1 MAEWATAADALRRRQ
16 VKKMTNK
23 ELSAEL
29 AKVRKRLNRRMREL
43 ERTGYYKYS
52 GSYTRLENYIRSD
65 LGGYRNV
72 LGQWEF
78 TTKPYA
84 KATRRARE
92 ELLIRWQHFQDY
104 QGLTSEEVKQS
115 LEEEAKKLN
124 EMTESN
130 NYNIEKVKNIRDMMA
145 EWREDLDSAITS
157 ELFDST
163 FARKFYEEHASI
175 TPEQRYLFL
184 ENMENT
190 FMSQENHQLD
200 QSMKPYFRVWLDNY
214 NFTRGRSELSYGNIS
229 FNPASGDI
237 YDIPTNY
244 KMEIDSSTGNKI
256 YYLISD
262 NERKNID
269 EDIGVENL
277 YDFLLN
283 NS

>member
-145 EWREDLDSAITS
+145 EWREDLDITHGSADWKTIIPA
-157 ELFDST
+157 LRD
-163 FARKFYEEHASI
+163 AGYDG
-175 TPEQRYLFL
+175 YLVGEVFKADAD
-184 ENMENT
+184 
-190 FMSQENHQLD
+190 MSYAD
-200 QSMKPYFRVWLDNY
+200 Y
-214 NFTRGRSELSYGNIS
+214 
-229 FNPASGDI
+229 
-237 YDIPTNY
+237 Y
-244 KMEIDSSTGNKI
+244 KKVAGEIGEI
-256 YYLISD
+256 CGY
-262 NERKNID
+262 
-269 EDIGVENL
+269 
-277 YDFLLN
+277 
-283 NS
+283 

>member
-1 MAEWATAADALRRRQ
+1 MAEWATAMDALRRKQ
-16 VKKMTNK
+16 VKKITNK

-43 ERTGYYKYS
+43 ERSGYYKYS
-52 GSYTRLENYIRSD
+52 GSYKRLENYIRSD

-104 QGLTSEEVKQS
+104 QGLTTTEVIQS
-115 LEEEAKKLN
+115 LKDEAKKLN
-124 EMTESN
+124 EKTETDK
-130 NYNIEKVKNIRDMMA
+130 YDIEKVKNIRDMME
-145 EWREDLDSAITS
+145 EWREDLDNAITS

-163 FARKFYEEHASI
+163 FARKFYEENASI
-175 TPEQRYLFL
+175 TPEERYLFL
-184 ENMENT
+184 EDMENT
-190 FMSQENHQLD
+190 FMSKKSHQLD

-214 NFTRGRSELSYGNIS
+214 NFTRSRSELNYGNID
-229 FNPASGDI
+229 FNPATGEI
-237 YDIPTNY
+237 YDMATNY
-244 KMEIDSSTGNKI
+244 RMEIDSSTGNKI

-262 NERKNID
+262 NERINID